1 MHEDSKE
8 LANRLE
14 ALVDAEILLPKR
26 YGAEIRYEFRHS
38 LLQRMAYD
46 SMVQVERRAMHARMV
61 AVLREREDAG
71 IPEVIAHHLTE
82 AGVFPEAARSWLLA
96 GVNAAKRSAHLE
108 AIDHLRRGLGLL
120 DKIPDPDLRREL
132 ELNLQAGLI
141 GSITTTQGATSLEL
155 AACCERG
162 LQLCREGS
170 CVAACVS
177 LYLRSVHVRELQR
190 ANGGVG
196 FPRGDVPASRRA
208 RRL

>member
-1 MHEDSKE
+1 MRRFCCRSATVPRSGTSSD
-8 LANRLE
+8 
-14 ALVDAEILLPKR
+14 
-26 YGAEIRYEFRHS
+26 S
-38 LLQRMAYD
+38 LLQRMAYN

-162 LQLCREGS
+162 LQLCREGPALPL
-170 CVAACVS
+170 VFPFIFGQFN
-177 LYLRSVHVRELQR
+177 VRELQ
-190 ANGGVG
+190 
-196 FPRGDVPASRRA
+196 
-208 RRL
+208 